1 MRPQKI
7 LYALILLT
15 ALLAVTFAGYSILKN
30 ISLQE
35 SVSPSFKQVY
45 VDVEGDDIIVLRI
58 SNPDTV
64 PHKYYYYI
72 GSGKGDIALTEV
84 EVPPQR
90 DFVTRV
96 RVSQLSITKEGKMAL
111 LIYED
116 DARRLVENTTYYLR
130 PSIPTGKIK
139 LEKLPQYAVVE

>member
-1 MRPQKI
+1 MTPQKI
-7 LYALILLT
+7 LYTLILLT
-15 ALLAVTFAGYSILKN
+15 ALVAVTLAGYSILKN
-30 ISLQE
+30 LALKE

-45 VDVEGDDIIVLRI
+45 VDVEEGDIIVLRI
-58 SNPDTV
+58 SNPDTL

-72 GSGKGDIALTEV
+72 GSGKGDLALTEV
-84 EVPPQR
+84 EVPPMR
-90 DFVTRV
+90 DFVTRS
-96 RVSQLSITKEGKMAL
+96 RVSQLSISTGGKLVL

-139 LEKLPQYAVVE
+139 LEKLPQYAAVE